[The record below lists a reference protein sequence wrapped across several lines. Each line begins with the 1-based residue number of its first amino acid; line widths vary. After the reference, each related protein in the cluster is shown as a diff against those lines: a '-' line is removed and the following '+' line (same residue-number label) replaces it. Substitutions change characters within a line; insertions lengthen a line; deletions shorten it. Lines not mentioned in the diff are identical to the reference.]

1 LRAQDELFD
10 SKKHAF
16 VARKIN
22 DDFTARVAIRL
33 GTQPEHPPLA
43 VCPLNCADKPGGGAE
58 EPYRVIGNMMDLNE
72 YFPAWKMRFEDL
84 RYFSRVFRPHYFV
97 FNLDKKAAYH
107 TVLCHPRLAR
117 YFGFEWDGALWR
129 WDCLPFGF
137 RLSPYVFCKVAK
149 QLVKLWRRDGLAVLP
164 FVDDEEGGAA
174 GFASAVRASNRML
187 RDNEYYGFTM
197 STKSSPLPFQRS
209 KFLGYI
215 NHLACPTPRF
225 HIPKEKAEALA
236 SMASETAQSLGAV
249 SEASSDGEDEVIIDI
264 CSGKCSVGKAHRLRK
279 RLIRI
284 IAIDVMDEE
293 EFFAGLP
300 PHMQKEGCHI
310 YYINRD
316 VIELTLDLLLDILM
330 REFGMTLANVVHW
343 HWSPMCETMSRASR
357 GKGRHRW
364 ASGHPRSQKARAHD
378 ERFRHVLS
386 MLVQVAN
393 LMPLTCI
400 SVENPLNPI
409 FPYFP
414 EVQALV
420 GLDGWVLVLRAD
432 HCMMANACDE
442 RAFPNKPSSWLL
454 HGVDDGAL
462 DKLVCNP
469 PSHGCRFRLHPRS
482 VLHMLV
488 VCRRKNMHPR
498 QRKVNMVSD
507 KSRVPMGAF
516 HRILDAHAQW
526 KGARVAPS
534 THAVPMRKVAKIVG
548 RLGSMGLAVAPSQLM
563 SRDLIRMM
571 WSNEEVDWDAWVTAD
586 PAAVDELLWIASG
599 MQTWNDMGMPIWREA
614 TVVDIVV
621 TQDSSPVGVG
631 FRLESGGARLSEG
644 HFPFRSDESGLDH
657 VHREML
663 GLVFVFLTKAVEL
676 EDRQVQ
682 IRVDSM
688 STVKYVRDKGGP
700 SQVMTYLTKKLWGLA
715 IRHRISIAEVGHISG
730 VEMVRVGVDG
740 LSRPI
745 VPKALSEADRADWRV
760 APELWCRI
768 VNSMYPLEFT
778 CDRFASRANALL
790 PRFCSLTTEP
800 GALTP
805 PNALAHD
812 WRSNGEG
819 GGLEMNWAFPPLRLV
834 PDVITLLR
842 QQRAR
847 ACLLVPDW
855 CREWYP
861 AVVEEATWLWV
872 VHGSG
877 PSFQRQRDGQ
887 WEDVQQNLF
896 KPLVVLMDF
905 TEAA

>member
-1 LRAQDELFD
+1 
-10 SKKHAF
+10 
-16 VARKIN
+16 
-22 DDFTARVAIRL
+22 
-33 GTQPEHPPLA
+33 
-43 VCPLNCADKPGGGAE
+43 
-58 EPYRVIGNMMDLNE
+58 
-72 YFPAWKMRFEDL
+72 
-84 RYFSRVFRPHYFV
+84 
-97 FNLDKKAAYH
+97 
-107 TVLCHPRLAR
+107 
-117 YFGFEWDGALWR
+117 
-129 WDCLPFGF
+129 
-137 RLSPYVFCKVAK
+137 
-149 QLVKLWRRDGLAVLP
+149 
-164 FVDDEEGGAA
+164 
-174 GFASAVRASNRML
+174 
-187 RDNEYYGFTM
+187 
-197 STKSSPLPFQRS
+197 
-209 KFLGYI
+209 
-215 NHLACPTPRF
+215 
-225 HIPKEKAEALA
+225 
-236 SMASETAQSLGAV
+236 
-249 SEASSDGEDEVIIDI
+249 
-264 CSGKCSVGKAHRLRK
+264 
-279 RLIRI
+279 
-284 IAIDVMDEE
+284 
-293 EFFAGLP
+293 
-300 PHMQKEGCHI
+300 
-310 YYINRD
+310 
-316 VIELTLDLLLDILM
+316 
-330 REFGMTLANVVHW
+330 
-343 HWSPMCETMSRASR
+343 
-357 GKGRHRW
+357 
-364 ASGHPRSQKARAHD
+364 
-378 ERFRHVLS
+378 
-386 MLVQVAN
+386 
-393 LMPLTCI
+393 
-400 SVENPLNPI
+400 
-409 FPYFP
+409 
-414 EVQALV
+414 
-420 GLDGWVLVLRAD
+420 
-432 HCMMANACDE
+432 
-442 RAFPNKPSSWLL
+442 
-454 HGVDDGAL
+454 
-462 DKLVCNP
+462 
-469 PSHGCRFRLHPRS
+469 
-482 VLHMLV
+482 
-488 VCRRKNMHPR
+488 
-498 QRKVNMVSD
+498 
-507 KSRVPMGAF
+507 
-516 HRILDAHAQW
+516 
-526 KGARVAPS
+526 
-534 THAVPMRKVAKIVG
+534 
-548 RLGSMGLAVAPSQLM
+548 MGLAVAPSQLM

-730 VEMVRVGVDG
+730 VEMVKVGVDG